1 MNREN
6 EELLE
11 FPCDFIFKAMGI
23 NDDAQNFTAAVHKAV
38 SEVTP
43 VSRDS
48 MKEKLSSK
56 GHYVS
61 VSVVV
66 RVVDWPQV
74 HAIYARLREVEGLK
88 YLL

>member
-6 EELLE
+6 DDLLE

-23 NDDAQNFTAAVHKAV
+23 NDEARHFPTAVQKAV
-38 SEVTP
+38 SQVTP
-43 VSRDS
+43 ISRDA